1 MSVTAFEEWEQQVA
15 KVLPVIDIDGDELL
29 ATFAEVMIEWG
40 HHRTAHDLRYPTLEE
55 AQAAAAGRRADRGWN
70 TSPFPVQAPD
80 DVSGA

>member
-1 MSVTAFEEWEQQVA
+1 MSVT
-15 KVLPVIDIDGDELL
+15 VLDSWLPESWRRPGIAVSEDEFL

-40 HHRTAHDLRYPTLEE
+40 HHRTAHDLRFPTLGE
-55 AQAAAAGRRADRGWN
+55 ARVAALGRRTDRGWN